1 MAPPTGE
8 LFSEINDNLMAILPT
23 FDLHPPGWRRRG
35 QGGVHGEPPVHEVL
49 NGHQRFKS
57 THTPS

>member
-35 QGGVHGEPPVHEVL
+35 QGGVHGERPVHEAL
-49 NGHQRFKS
+49 NGG
-57 THTPS
+57 